1 MKRLWNF
8 ITGKSYKQY
17 IANLNRDIAETNR
30 QAARITAA
38 YDLQKEVMFRYGVEF
53 VPYLTDPESI
63 ITDNKAIT
71 MINYFNTD
79 CIKFTNE

>member
-8 ITGKSYKQY
+8 ITGKSHRQHM
-17 IANLNRDIAETNR
+17 ANLHRDIAEINR

-53 VPYLTDPESI
+53 VPYLADPEDI
-63 ITDNKAIT
+63 ITDDKAIT
-71 MINYFNTD
+71 IINYFNTD
-79 CIKFTNE
+79 CIKFI